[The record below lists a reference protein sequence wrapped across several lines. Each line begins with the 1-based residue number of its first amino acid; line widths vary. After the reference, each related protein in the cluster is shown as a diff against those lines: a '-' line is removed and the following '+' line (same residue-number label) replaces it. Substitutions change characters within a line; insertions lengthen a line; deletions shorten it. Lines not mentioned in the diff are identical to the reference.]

1 MINIK
6 YQLEW
11 VRSDAWRV
19 VPELNVAWY
28 GKLDNLSGAGVG
40 QVVEMYFSTLEEAS
54 QGIINIAQDSG
65 VRDTTWDISC
75 GVPEPKKLGG
85 IGIVG
90 YHMMRLG
97 ILITFTADNMREL
110 EGFVTL
116 MAFEGYHCKNYENA
130 IKEYHIAQI
139 QKIPSKS

>member
-11 VRSDAWRV
+11 VQADAWRV

-28 GKLDNLSGAGVG
+28 GLMDNLAGAGVG

-54 QGIINIAQDSG
+54 QGIIDIAQDSG

-75 GVPEPKKLGG
+75 GDPEPTKLS
-85 IGIVG
+85 GIVG
-90 YHMMRLG
+90 YAMMRLG

-116 MAFEGYHCKNYENA
+116 MAFEGYHCENYENA